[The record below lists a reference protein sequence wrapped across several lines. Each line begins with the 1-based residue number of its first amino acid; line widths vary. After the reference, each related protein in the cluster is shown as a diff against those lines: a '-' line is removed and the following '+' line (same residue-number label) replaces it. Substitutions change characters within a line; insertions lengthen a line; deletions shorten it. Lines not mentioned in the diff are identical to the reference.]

1 MSRYENLELT
11 PREEIV
17 EMYPEPK
24 LEGEREL
31 ALQQEGDNPFAMEQY
46 QNYGVPDQ
54 PITYGGGMAEQ
65 LLTDGDVPEKIKKK
79 YWFVFNRDNV
89 LTFLDEGRKA
99 SKMLNFD
106 IMKIDM
112 LNSTPYY
119 DYTFEKEL
127 EFNILRNVM
136 ETKLDR
142 ALGFKGTNQKN
153 ERIVLQSQFQEQRSI
168 SEVDSSMAGKET
180 FFKRLLG
187 RR

>member
-112 LNSTPYY
+112 LNS
-119 DYTFEKEL
+119 
-127 EFNILRNVM
+127 
-136 ETKLDR
+136 
-142 ALGFKGTNQKN
+142 
-153 ERIVLQSQFQEQRSI
+153 
-168 SEVDSSMAGKET
+168 
-180 FFKRLLG
+180 
-187 RR
+187 